1 MKKSIF
7 VFAVSLFVFFSQAT
21 AQVKWNAGYQAYIDK
36 YKDIAIREMLSYN
49 IPASITLAQGLLE
62 SGAGRSDLTNVS
74 VPTTAPSRVL
84 RTIAGFSQ
92 QANAINICSSSR
104 IPITKDGPTD

>member
-36 YKDIAIREMLSYN
+36 YKDIAIREMLS
-49 IPASITLAQGLLE
+49 
-62 SGAGRSDLTNVS
+62 
-74 VPTTAPSRVL
+74 
-84 RTIAGFSQ
+84 
-92 QANAINICSSSR
+92 
-104 IPITKDGPTD
+104 